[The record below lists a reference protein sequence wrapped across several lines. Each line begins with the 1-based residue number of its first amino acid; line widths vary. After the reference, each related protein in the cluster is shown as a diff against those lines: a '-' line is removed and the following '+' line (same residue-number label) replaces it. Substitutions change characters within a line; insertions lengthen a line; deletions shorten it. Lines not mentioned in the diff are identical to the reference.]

1 MVELGYTYPALGSMA
16 VKPERQP
23 GPRVRMRSARKE
35 DLYDV
40 ARVYLRAFPD
50 SLRALHSPQ
59 LSALAVGDVMR
70 APLLADPGSLLV
82 AHAPAGEIVGYVIA
96 VTDASLVLHAVLF
109 RWLVPKW
116 LVRWLRGRYHLSPRG
131 AWALLRDLLH
141 LRGTARMRDAD
152 VPARIISLAVDP
164 DWQGR
169 GIGEQL
175 LEAAFQRL
183 RELGR
188 TEVRL
193 EVRPENLA
201 ARRLYEKLGFRPVG
215 EFRDTRGPWIVMV
228 ASTGN

>member
-1 MVELGYTYPALGSMA
+1 
-16 VKPERQP
+16 
-23 GPRVRMRSARKE
+23 
-35 DLYDV
+35 
-40 ARVYLRAFPD
+40 
-50 SLRALHSPQ
+50 
-59 LSALAVGDVMR
+59 
-70 APLLADPGSLLV
+70 
-82 AHAPAGEIVGYVIA
+82 VIA
-96 VTDASLVLHAVLF
+96 VTDASLVLHATLF
-109 RWLVPKW
+109 RGLIP
-116 LVRWLRGRYHLSPRG
+116 RWLRGRYHLSPRG
-131 AWALLRDLLH
+131 AWALLRDVLH
-141 LRGTARMRDAD
+141 LRVATRMKDAD

-164 DWQGR
+164 DWQNR

>member
-1 MVELGYTYPALGSMA
+1 MVRLGYIDPALGSMA
-16 VKPERQP
+16 VKPEEQP

-35 DLYDV
+35 DLYDI

-70 APLLADPGSLLV
+70 APLLADPGCLLV

-96 VTDASLVLHAVLF
+96 VTDVSLVLHAILF

-116 LVRWLRGRYHLSPRG
+116 LVRWLRGVYHLSPRG
-131 AWALLRDLLH
+131 AWALLRDALH
-141 LRGTARMRDAD
+141 LRGAARMRDAD
-152 VPARIISLAVDP
+152 VPARLLSLAVDP
-164 DWQGR
+164 DWQNR

-175 LEAAFQRL
+175 LETAFQRL

-188 TEVRL
+188 PRVRL
-193 EVRPENLA
+193 EVRPENLP
-201 ARRLYEKLGFRPVG
+201 ARRLYEKTGFAAVG
-215 EFRDTRGPWIVMV
+215 EFSDTRGRWIVMV
-228 ASTGN
+228 ASTSG